1 MALKIWEAILYGI
14 IGGITE
20 VLPISFGAHAVLLA
34 GAFNLTS
41 LSEGGGYYVRA
52 GVTLGVMAAILL
64 AFRNETFDT
73 GREGLRLLRRQHLR
87 RGDHRAALRRRN
99 LLLGLFALVPML
111 LSLIYTAP
119 AERIVRLP
127 VVALLL
133 GLNGLLI
140 FFCCRNGVGRR
151 TQRDLML
158 TDTLLIGGGE
168 LLSVFPGLSPLG
180 TALCIGRATGL
191 ERSYNLRLGYQLL
204 LYYSGGAFLYRLIRA
219 IALGSFDFMVLLGM
233 LLAALLAAVF
243 GYLAIQYLRY
253 LVAKGKLQI
262 FAYYC
267 WEVAAILLILALI
280 NA

>member
-1 MALKIWEAILYGI
+1 MKIWEAILYGI

-41 LSEGGGYYVRA
+41 LNEGGGYYIRA

-64 AFRNETFDT
+64 AFRNETFDV
-73 GREGLRLLRRQHLR
+73 GRAGLQMLQGKRLR
-87 RGDHRAALRRRN
+87 RGDHRSALRRRN
-99 LLLGLFALVPML
+99 LLLGLFAVIPMF
-111 LSLIYTAP
+111 LSLIYTGA
-119 AERIVRLP
+119 AERIGRLP
-127 VVALLL
+127 IVALLL
-133 GLNGLLI
+133 GVNGLVI
-140 FFCCRNGVGRR
+140 FLCCRNGEGRR
-151 TQRDLML
+151 TDRDLML
-158 TDTLLIGGGE
+158 TDTLLIGGAE
-168 LLSVFPGLSPLG
+168 LLSVFPGLSPIG
-180 TALCIGRATGL
+180 TALCVGRASGL

-204 LYYSGGAFLYRLIRA
+204 LYYSAGAFLYRVIRA
-219 IALGSFDFMVLLGM
+219 AVLGSFSFLVLLGM
-233 LLAALLAAVF
+233 LLAALLAAIF

-253 LVAKGKLQI
+253 LVVKGKLQI

>member
-1 MALKIWEAILYGI
+1 MRIWEAILYGI

-41 LSEGGGYYVRA
+41 LNEGGGYYIRA

-64 AFRNETFDT
+64 AFRDETFDV
-73 GREGLRLLRRQHLR
+73 GRAGVQMLRGKRLR
-87 RGDHRAALRRRN
+87 RGERRSALRRRN
-99 LLLGLFALVPML
+99 LLLGLFAVIPML
-111 LSLIYTAP
+111 LSLIYTGA
-119 AERIVRLP
+119 AERIGRLP
-127 VVALLL
+127 IVALLL
-133 GLNGLLI
+133 GVNGLVI
-140 FFCCRNGVGRR
+140 FLCCRNGEGRR
-151 TQRDLML
+151 TDRNLML
-158 TDTLLIGGGE
+158 TDTLLIGGAE
-168 LLSVFPGLSPLG
+168 LLSVFPGLSPIG
-180 TALCIGRATGL
+180 TALCVGRVSGL

-204 LYYSGGAFLYRLIRA
+204 LYYSAGAFLYRVIRA
-219 IALGSFDFMVLLGM
+219 VVLGSFSFLILLGM

-253 LVAKGKLQI
+253 LVVKGKLQI